1 MKEEKMGV
9 VKLGSQE
16 AIPKYGSG
24 RVRSPCVRAPV
35 TPGATV
41 QILFWGGNKK
51 NAIVIANLGL
61 T

>member
-1 MKEEKMGV
+1 MGV